1 MPGME
6 IRPIT
11 LQIMYVMSEPS
22 WEQDW
27 AARRVGLALPHL
39 VYGWH
44 QGETQRFD
52 RERTTCLKARCTKR
66 EKRFRLVGVFPETVH
81 GISNASSVVGGCNSE
96 N

>member
-44 QGETQRFD
+44 QGET
-52 RERTTCLKARCTKR
+52 
-66 EKRFRLVGVFPETVH
+66 
-81 GISNASSVVGGCNSE
+81 
-96 N
+96 